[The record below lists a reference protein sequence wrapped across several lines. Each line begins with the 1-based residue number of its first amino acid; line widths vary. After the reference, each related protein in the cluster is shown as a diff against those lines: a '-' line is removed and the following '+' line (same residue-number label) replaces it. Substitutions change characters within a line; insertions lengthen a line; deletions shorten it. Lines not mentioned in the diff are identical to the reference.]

1 MKKDYID
8 GNTTKY
14 INQQKRN
21 RDFAAF
27 MLVACPVLVLLA
39 VITAWVGA

>member
-1 MKKDYID
+1 MKKDYIG

-27 MLVACPVLVLLA
+27 MLMACPVLVLLA
-39 VITAWVGA
+39 VITALVAS